1 MAGVTL
7 VGIVFT
13 LIEMVSYVLIFGHV
27 AYHDNNIATT
37 VLHPSVIQKRNHVA
51 MSENFFIFCYWRS
64 WRIK

>member
-51 MSENFFIFCYWRS
+51 MS
-64 WRIK
+64 

>member
-1 MAGVTL
+1 LTPGESHSRRILMAGVTL

-13 LIEMVSYVLIFGHV
+13 LIEMVSYVLIFAHV

-51 MSENFFIFCYWRS
+51 MS
-64 WRIK
+64 